1 MCACLVNS
9 VPSSR
14 TPCCLPQLKESIFK
28 EADSSNTITWRDQ
41 VLRAK
46 QPGRCSTSA
55 SIQLTPIW
63 HNIAMFVVAQGCRP
77 ILLVCHDWSI
87 ARIIR
92 KSDLKVYQWFLS
104 WQSEFLVINV
114 EMRHLIFLWK
124 LTYPPPKNNN
134 LINRKKNSIYLKKKS
149 LYLFSFL
156 KNKSEIRRK
165 KTEHDT
171 QSTFLCKF
179 VQKCKV
185 WPNHFCEQGQVINWT
200 DPTGGKLCIN
210 KFYCINYA
218 L

>member
-1 MCACLVNS
+1 MFQSILNKTPCSSGIQSKPRWASLKSSTISFLRERQSVCVCVCVCVCLVNS

-87 ARIIR
+87 TMVIR
-92 KSDLKVYQWFLS
+92 TSYLKVYQWFLA
-104 WQSEFLVINV
+104 WQTEFLVINV
-114 EMRHLIFLWK
+114 EKSHLVFLWK
-124 LTYPPPKNNN
+124 LTYPPPKK
-134 LINRKKNSIYLKKKS
+134 II
-149 LYLFSFL
+149 
-156 KNKSEIRRK
+156 I
-165 KTEHDT
+165 
-171 QSTFLCKF
+171 
-179 VQKCKV
+179 
-185 WPNHFCEQGQVINWT
+185 W
-200 DPTGGKLCIN
+200 
-210 KFYCINYA
+210 
-218 L
+218 